1 MRQTVAMHVI
11 RVVVGFVL
19 LALIVWACQDP
30 AGESTDEP
38 TGSPVAPA
46 VEPTHP
52 DAEQTIPLPSDVPVA
67 PAVEP
72 THPDAERTI
81 PMPSNAPI
89 APHAEPEQTGPD
101 PTIDVDPS

>member
-1 MRQTVAMHVI
+1 MHVI
-11 RVVVGFVL
+11 RAVAGFAVLTLVVG
-19 LALIVWACQDP
+19 ACQDP
-30 AGESTDEP
+30 AGEATDEP

-52 DAEQTIPLPSDVPVA
+52 DAERTIPLPSTPPVA

-81 PMPSNAPI
+81 PFSSDNPVAPAI
-89 APHAEPEQTGPD
+89 EPEWTGPD
-101 PTIDVDPS
+101 PTIDFPSD